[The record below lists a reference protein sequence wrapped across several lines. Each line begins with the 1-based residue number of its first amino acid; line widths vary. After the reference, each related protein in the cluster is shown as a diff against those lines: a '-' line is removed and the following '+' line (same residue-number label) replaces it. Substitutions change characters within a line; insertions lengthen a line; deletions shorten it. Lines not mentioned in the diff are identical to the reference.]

1 MTPTPGPVGLADTVM
16 LRLNPLPGRRL
27 GGAELTAAVG
37 ALAEAERLCASL
49 AAAACAEL
57 FDLAATATGR
67 DLQRI
72 LELKRAVYNQRA
84 PKPSATGRTWPA
96 ATGAWLEARQRGDL
110 ARSVL
115 TTGYETCLAEERAV
129 LAEVVGAEAFQL
141 SLALRSP
148 EVLAAVRRYARS
160 AGRPSKQDRKSERG
174 ILQHLARAMVR
185 TSPLAR
191 FTAVGFASWSEQGV
205 ALDRVVFRR
214 SRAHSFPSVDRAL
227 FSPLVQGLL
236 PTDGAPGALD
246 TVMQNPSIRSTQ
258 EAVRFRQRDGAQ
270 VRVLSTPLTA
280 QLRTLLDLTAL
291 GPVAAGDLDRALA
304 ERLGTTPQQAD
315 RMVRAACDTQ
325 ILLPGPVLD
334 EQAADSP
341 AAARELLRDHAP
353 VAAAE
358 LAEVSSSLG
367 RLPTATVPE
376 RVALLNRLE
385 SAQQRLNALGSQ
397 PGRLRVNEDYV
408 LDPFEVS
415 AAGYQQ
421 ALDDLA
427 GAAEFAALFDR
438 HHELRAL
445 ACTLFVDRFGPGA
458 AVPLVDHA
466 AGLVDG
472 VLGREARIDGPNQDL
487 GPTQDFGPRDGSL
500 AQLLKLRAT
509 AMRTV
514 AERIARC
521 RAEQPRA
528 EELALEPG
536 LLAELASALPERFRR
551 SPASYGLLVQPVAG
565 RLVLNGCYPGHGQL
579 GMRFLGAD
587 RDLGGSAAES
597 TARRATA
604 FFSADGAEPREDR
617 GLHGVNINHRV
628 PVLERTVTPEEWI
641 GIRLAHDPVQDE
653 LVLLDADGVRVRP
666 VSLGMRWPDLH
677 PAPLRLATWLGD
689 TSRVMVESFG
699 WEQAPAA
706 DALLPDRTAATPRL
720 TMGQVVLQR
729 RRWYP
734 GADFPAAPGPEGPAG
749 HLVDLTAW
757 RAAHGVPEEVVI
769 KTGFDPVSIA
779 RAMASGAQ
787 PANRRPE
794 KPQYADLASAL
805 AVRALPRFLDRR
817 PPGSYLEE
825 ALPGVR
831 RGRHAVE
838 WVIELDRPAGARFQL
853 RKP

>member
-1 MTPTPGPVGLADTVM
+1 M

-27 GGAELTAAVG
+27 GSPELTAAVS
-37 ALAEAERLCASL
+37 ALAAAERLCAAL
-49 AAAACAEL
+49 GAAACAEL

-72 LELKRAVYNQRA
+72 LELKRAVHNQRS
-84 PKPSATGRTWPA
+84 PRPSAADRAWPA

-129 LAEVVGAEAFQL
+129 LAEVVGAEPFQL
-141 SLALRSP
+141 SLALSSP

-205 ALDRVVFRR
+205 ALDRVAFRR
-214 SRAHSFPSVDRAL
+214 RRAHSFPSVDRAL

-236 PTDGAPGALD
+236 PAGGAPGAVV

-258 EAVRFRQRDGAQ
+258 EAVRFRQREGAQ

-291 GPVAAGDLDRALA
+291 GPVAAGELDRALA
-304 ERLGTTPQQAD
+304 ERLGSTPQQAD
-315 RMVRAACDTQ
+315 RMVRAACDAQ

-334 EQAADSP
+334 EQAADPP

-353 VAAAE
+353 AAAGE
-358 LAEVSSSLG
+358 LAEVSSSLD

-376 RVALLNRLE
+376 RVALLSRLE

-466 AGLVDG
+466 VGLVDG
-472 VLGREARIDGPNQDL
+472 VLGREARIDD
-487 GPTQDFGPRDGSL
+487 PTQDFGPRDGSL
-500 AQLLKLRAT
+500 AQLLKLRTT

-521 RAEQPRA
+521 RAEQPQA

-536 LLAELASALPERFRR
+536 LLAELAAALPERFRR
-551 SPASYGLLVQPVAG
+551 SPASYGLLVQPVTG
-565 RLVLNGCYPGHGQL
+565 RLVVNGCYPGHGQL

-587 RDLGGSAAES
+587 RELGGRAAES

-617 GLHGVNINHRV
+617 GLHGVNINHRI

-706 DALLPDRTAATPRL
+706 DALLPDRTEATPRL
-720 TMGQVVLQR
+720 TTGQVVLQR

-757 RAAHGVPEEVVI
+757 RAVHDVPDEVVI
-769 KTGFDPVSIA
+769 KTGFDPVSVA
-779 RAMASGAQ
+779 RAMASGAH

-805 AVRALPRFLDRR
+805 TVRVLPRLLDRR

-838 WVIELDRPAGARFQL
+838 WVIELDRPAGARFQP